1 MALEIPIAPKLK
13 QWLPFW
19 GVRPQGGAVQKRT
32 GRTGK
37 LFWQDRTVKLVL
49 TISVRICRLNSGTPG
64 RTDGLFD

>member
-32 GRTGK
+32 GRTRK
-37 LFWQDRTVKLVL
+37 LLAKTGFNHIRPGF
-49 TISVRICRLNSGTPG
+49 VR
-64 RTDGLFD
+64 